1 MQGMR
6 KQSWGSEVS
15 LGWGYSTLSCE
26 LMIMTVVV
34 VVVMV
39 VLRRSGFKTLPN
51 VLAINCRRFELVNWV
66 PTKLDIPIIVND
78 EAYSL
83 DRYLSSGM
91 QPGEEPLPDDAAEE
105 SKSPGFVADG
115 VALAQLEAMGFPRPR
130 CEKALYNTGNSD
142 AEAAMNWLFAHMDDA
157 DIDEPLAFP
166 GAAKATAAAAAGPS
180 QDQIDMITGMG
191 FSAAQAKKALKE
203 TNGNVEAAMEWIF
216 GHMDDVFDDEVE
228 GETPASAKKE
238 KEEPGSRVTPAN
250 FKLDS
255 IVCHKGGS
263 IHAGHYVAFIKKDLS
278 HVAGEEGESWVL
290 FNDEKVVK
298 SGDAEEMK
306 KFACVSIFFP
316 LLHCIR
322 LTSEALQLCILFQEG
337 LNGTGD
343 TA

>member
-1 MQGMR
+1 M
-6 KQSWGSEVS
+6 
-15 LGWGYSTLSCE
+15 
-26 LMIMTVVV
+26 VVV
-34 VVVMV
+34 VVV

-66 PTKLDIPIIVND
+66 PTKLDIPIIVSD

-91 QPGEEPLPDDAAEE
+91 QPGEEPLPDDAVEE

-115 VALAQLEAMGFPRPR
+115 AALAQLEAMGFPRPR

-157 DIDEPLAFP
+157 DIDEPLALP
-166 GAAKATAAAAAGPS
+166 GAAPAAGPS

-216 GHMDDVFDDEVE
+216 GHMDDVFDDEPE
-228 GETPASAKKE
+228 GEASAVAKEE
-238 KEEPGSRVTPAN
+238 KEQPGSRATPAN

-263 IHAGHYVAFIKKDLS
+263 IHTGHYVAFIKKDL
-278 HVAGEEGESWVL
+278 GEEGESWVL
-290 FNDEKVVK
+290 FNDEKVVEG
-298 SGDAEEMK
+298 GDAQEMK

-322 LTSEALQLCILFQEG
+322 LTSEAL
-337 LNGTGD
+337 
-343 TA
+343 